1 MPDTKK
7 YFTHLTLLDGSKVYV
22 KDEVAREAIQGGTH
36 FRGVTSTVLTDGA
49 STNPITIG
57 EQSYTAVNGDI
68 VAYSNKEFIFAD
80 FDSKWHELGD
90 LTGLGALAL
99 KDEASGTYTPAGE
112 VTFSG
117 GTVSSSGSYTPAGTV
132 EFSGGTVES
141 TGSYTPA
148 GTVEFSG
155 GTVEST
161 GSYTPAGEVTFNGG
175 TVESTGSYT
184 PAGTVEFS
192 GGTVSSS
199 GAYTPAGTV
208 SKPAVDVTAPTA
220 SISVFDQAGSVTA
233 GSAASLTLTYTEGSE
248 ELAISFTP
256 NTPTAVTLPTSKVEN
271 VVSSVSAELHEAP
284 SFSGTA
290 ATIEVEGTAAG
301 TATFSGTAA
310 TIEVEG
316 TAAGTATFSGTAA
329 TIEVEGTAAGTA
341 TFSGTAATIEV
352 EGTAAGTA
360 TFSGTT
366 ATITV
371 S

>member
-1 MPDTKK
+1 MADTRK

-36 FRGVTSTVLTDGA
+36 FRGVTSTALSDGA
-49 STNPITIG
+49 ATNPIMIG

-68 VAYSNKEFIFAD
+68 VAYGNKEFIFAEL
-80 FDSKWHELGD
+80 DSKWHELGD

-99 KDEASGTYTPAGE
+99 KDEASGSYTPAGE

-148 GTVEFSG
+148 GTV
-155 GTVEST
+155 
-161 GSYTPAGEVTFNGG
+161 
-175 TVESTGSYT
+175 
-184 PAGTVEFS
+184 
-192 GGTVSSS
+192 
-199 GAYTPAGTV
+199 

-220 SISVFDQAGSVTA
+220 SISVFDQAGSVSA
-233 GSAASLTLTYTEGSE
+233 GSAAVLSLTYTEGSE

-256 NTPTAVTLPTSKVEN
+256 NTPTVVTLPTSKVEN

>member
-36 FRGVTSTVLTDGA
+36 FRGVTTTALTDGA
-49 STNPITIG
+49 TTNPITIG

-68 VAYSNKEFIFAD
+68 VAYSNKEFIFAE

-132 EFSGGTVES
+132 EFSGGTVS
-141 TGSYTPA
+141 S
-148 GTVEFSG
+148 S
-155 GTVEST
+155 

-175 TVESTGSYT
+175 TVESSGSYT

-329 TIEVEGTAAGTA
+329 TISVEGTAAGTA